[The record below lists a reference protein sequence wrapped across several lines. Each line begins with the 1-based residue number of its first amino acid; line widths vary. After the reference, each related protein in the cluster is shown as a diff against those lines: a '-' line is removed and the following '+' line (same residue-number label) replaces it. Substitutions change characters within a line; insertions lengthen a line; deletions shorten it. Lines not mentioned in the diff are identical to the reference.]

1 MLEQPASNSLLQIFP
16 DLGNNVSLLVLLTGI
31 LGLLFILLAFSRF
44 RQRRIVSAGLSALS
58 GAALVCLGA
67 LLLAVS
73 LNIHT
78 YQRLTYEQSV
88 AELKFRQLAP
98 RHYQVDLAVSDNSEL
113 KQYQLFGDE
122 WQLDARILRWAPP
135 LQLLGLNTRYRLERL
150 SGRYHDDA
158 LERSQPRTVYSVSTD
173 AGLDIWSLARDYQ
186 VWLPWIDAYYG
197 NATYLPMRDGARFIV
212 TINQYGMIARSGN
225 TEAEDAIYKWR

>member
-1 MLEQPASNSLLQIFP
+1 MLEQLASNHLLQILP
-16 DLGNNVSLLVLLTGI
+16 ELGSNVSLLVLLTGI

-44 RQRRIVSAGLSALS
+44 RQRRIVTAGLSALS

-73 LNIHT
+73 MNIHT
-78 YQRLTYEQSV
+78 YQRLTYEHPV
-88 AELKFRQLAP
+88 AELKFKRLAT
-98 RHYQVDLAVSDNSEL
+98 RHYQVELTVPDNSGL
-113 KQYQLFGDE
+113 KQYQLLGDE

-150 SGRYHDDA
+150 SGRYFDDA
-158 LERSQPRTVYSVSTD
+158 LERSQPRTIYSISTD

-197 NATYLPMRDGARFIV
+197 SATYLPMQDGARFIV
-212 TINQYGMIARSGN
+212 TINQYGLIARSGN
-225 TEAEDAIYKWR
+225 TEAEDAVYKWR